1 MSRKQNKTLQVRM
14 NPKLDPRGAWREG
27 RGFRNRAD
35 GQRCSDPLPLTSV
48 RRDTHPCCR
57 PRIRLCCSTVWY
69 GDRATHTVRT
79 RDKART
85 STHALIFR
93 KLWRFSSSS
102 SPMLLSADPAGA
114 AGVHF
119 IPRKEEEEEDEEEP
133 TDRCGGG
140 SWLQRGITPHLHC
153 PWWPR
158 GGVRLSN
165 FLMTWETF

>member
-35 GQRCSDPLPLTSV
+35 GQSCSDPLPLTSV

-85 STHALIFR
+85 STLALIFR
-93 KLWRFSSSS
+93 KTLALLLFLFSNAPLCRPCRSRRG
-102 SPMLLSADPAGA
+102 PLYTP
-114 AGVHF
+114 
-119 IPRKEEEEEDEEEP
+119 K
-133 TDRCGGG
+133 GGG
-140 SWLQRGITPHLHC
+140 RGRWGGANRQMWRRQLASKRSHSTSAVSLVTA
-153 PWWPR
+153 R
-158 GGVRLSN
+158 GRAAV
-165 FLMTWETF
+165 